1 LEPEREPE
9 QEREQE
15 REPAVAVTADAE
27 KRPAPSVRPMIRPVS
42 PVSPA
47 SSVRRWA
54 VAAGAAV
61 LLVGLGVATRQP
73 TVPNPPAATEPSPRS
88 SAQPVVAQPR
98 TSFPELAYDPTTGRL
113 WGVAEDVELDE
124 LLQDIGELAAIRVE
138 SRIVLS
144 ERVTQRFN
152 GDTLEIGLRGLLAGF
167 ETAFRHEVDAKGVE
181 RLRAVRVLGRREQH
195 EGREQHVGR
204 EADERSEPGGELD
217 RVLRELVD
225 DPVNAE
231 LDATIRVLA
240 ASGPRPEAFEFFTDL
255 GARRATEGH
264 AVQLAHAR
272 LRSAMCRAWA
282 GSPEASAELEIL
294 RCRKPPRAGP

>member
-1 LEPEREPE
+1 
-9 QEREQE
+9 
-15 REPAVAVTADAE
+15 
-27 KRPAPSVRPMIRPVS
+27 
-42 PVSPA
+42 
-47 SSVRRWA
+47 
-54 VAAGAAV
+54 V

-73 TVPNPPAATEPSPRS
+73 NVPDAPAATEPAPRS
-88 SAQPVVAQPR
+88 STQPVVAQPR

-124 LLQDIGELAAIRVE
+124 LLQDIGELAAIRVQ
-138 SRIVLS
+138 SRIALS

-152 GDTLEIGLRGLLAGF
+152 GDTLETGLRGLLGGF
-167 ETAFRHEVDAKGVE
+167 ETAFRHEVDSKGVE
-181 RLRAVRVLGRREQH
+181 RLRGVRVLGRREQH
-195 EGREQHVGR
+195 QGRERR
-204 EADERSEPGGELD
+204 EAHERSEPGGELD

-240 ASGPRPEAFEFFTDL
+240 ASGQRSEAFEFFTDL

-264 AVQLAHAR
+264 SVRLAHAR

-282 GSPEASAELEIL
+282 GSPEASAELEAL